1 MAMAE
6 ETKSTQPVRAI
17 SSGIAFKNMTQAH
30 KIRWS
35 LKLVLCVLSFGFIFP
50 NVMSD

>member
-1 MAMAE
+1 MAE
-6 ETKSTQPVRAI
+6 ETKSTEHVRAI

-35 LKLVLCVLSFGFIFP
+35 MKLVVCIMSFGFIFP